1 MTDVARLAGVSH
13 QTVSRVLNGHP
24 SVSRATRKEV
34 QAAIRE
40 LGYRRNG
47 AARAL
52 VTGRTHTLG
61 VISFD
66 TTIFGPASMLYGVER
81 AAQPGGYSVI
91 VANVPAG
98 GGSGM
103 FEAVERFLEQA
114 VEGIIVIAPRPA
126 DVAALAEVAAEVPLV
141 AVKCGTRAPLL
152 SVAIDN
158 VAGAEQATRYLLDL
172 GHPTVHHIA
181 GPVTWLDAEDRVE
194 GWRQALAAAGA
205 AEPDMKR
212 GDWSASSGYEAGRRL
227 AMLPEVTAVLCANDQ
242 MALGLIRALAEQG
255 RRVPADISVVGFDD
269 IPEAG
274 FFWPPLT
281 TVRQDFGE
289 LGRRAVAILIDRISG
304 QHAVHP
310 AVPVVPELI
319 VRASAAPYADGRRVT
334 RRSPGGADG
343 RFGTPG

>member
-1 MTDVARLAGVSH
+1 MTDVAKLAGVSH

-24 SVSRATRKEV
+24 NVSRATRREV

-40 LGYRRNG
+40 LGYRRNA

-66 TTIFGPASMLYGVER
+66 NTIFGPASMLYGVER
-81 AAQPGGYSVI
+81 AAHPGGYSVV
-91 VANVPAG
+91 VANVPAAG
-98 GGSGM
+98 GTGM
-103 FEAVERFLEQA
+103 PEAVERFLEQA
-114 VEGIIVIAPRPA
+114 VEGIIVIAPRTS
-126 DVAALAEVAAEVPLV
+126 DVAALASLAAEVPLV
-141 AVKCGTRAPLL
+141 AVKCGTGAPLP

-158 VAGAEQATRYLLDL
+158 VAGAARATRYLLDL
-172 GHPTVHHIA
+172 GHPTVHHVA
-181 GPVTWLDAEDRVE
+181 GPGTWLDAKERVE
-194 GWRQALAAAGA
+194 GWRAALAAGGA
-205 AEPDMKR
+205 AEPEMMQ
-212 GDWSASSGYEAGRRL
+212 GDWSAVSGYEAGRRL
-227 AMLPEVTAVLCANDQ
+227 APLPEVTAVFCGNDQ

-255 RRVPADISVVGFDD
+255 RRVPADVSVVGFDD

-289 LGRRAVAILIDRISG
+289 LGKRAVAMLIDRISG
-304 QHAVHP
+304 RHLAYP

-319 VRASAAPYADGRRVT
+319 VRASAARYAR
-334 RRSPGGADG
+334 
-343 RFGTPG
+343 